1 MHWEGLGEGADLPW
15 SLRAHGSP
23 APHVLTSLEAVQT
36 LALYEN
42 MID

>member
-23 APHVLTSLEAVQT
+23 APHVFTSLEAVQT